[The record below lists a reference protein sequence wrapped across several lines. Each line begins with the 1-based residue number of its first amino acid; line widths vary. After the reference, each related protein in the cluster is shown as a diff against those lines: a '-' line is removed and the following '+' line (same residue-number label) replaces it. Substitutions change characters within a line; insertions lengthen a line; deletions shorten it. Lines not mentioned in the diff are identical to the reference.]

1 MILMIFGAACCVS
14 PPNGTSYTYST
25 RNEDAARMKWL
36 RTYSWAISLLTLAR
50 EACSTG
56 KGPGGIWPIDSRYTL
71 LGDSNSN
78 GLFVVDVVVG
88 GIAAPPLTF
97 ERHARANGV
106 AETRSRGWVSMTGV
120 ASCPTCKYLFV
131 SSTHGAKFYRVD
143 LPRTMEDMAKSRD
156 FRAFVNASIV
166 DLKFE
171 GFGSTRMVTLT
182 KDGKRGFIA
191 DYDKGAA
198 LWSVLPSCSSYFLIF
213 RPPVL
218 LPFLCLPSRRLG
230 FRRGGI

>member
-1 MILMIFGAACCVS
+1 MS